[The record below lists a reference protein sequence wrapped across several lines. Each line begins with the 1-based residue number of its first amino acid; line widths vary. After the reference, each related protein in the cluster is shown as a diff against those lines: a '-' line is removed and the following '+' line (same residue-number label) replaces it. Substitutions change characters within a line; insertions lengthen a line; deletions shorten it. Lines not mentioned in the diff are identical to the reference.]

1 MGSTTVNGVVKQVP
15 YGMVRNFRDAK
26 LERVDVVIYDA
37 NGNVRDS
44 QFGKAQMDAGIAFYI
59 NETVKVLYSNGAS
72 GLTTICD
79 IITVNPSTGAE
90 AVASSPAWT
99 APRQKA
105 LVLKC
110 TALNAGSGVAT
121 LTTTYEVF

>member
-1 MGSTTVNGVVKQVP
+1 MGSTTVNGVIKQVP

-26 LERVDVVIYDA
+26 LNRVDVVIYDA
-37 NGNVRDS
+37 TGTVRES
-44 QFGKAQMDAGIAFYI
+44 IFGSAQMAAGIPFYL
-59 NETVKVLYSNGAS
+59 NETVKVLYGNGAG

-90 AVASSPAWT
+90 TVASSPAWT

-105 LVLKC
+105 LVLKV

-121 LTTTYEVF
+121 ITTTYEVF